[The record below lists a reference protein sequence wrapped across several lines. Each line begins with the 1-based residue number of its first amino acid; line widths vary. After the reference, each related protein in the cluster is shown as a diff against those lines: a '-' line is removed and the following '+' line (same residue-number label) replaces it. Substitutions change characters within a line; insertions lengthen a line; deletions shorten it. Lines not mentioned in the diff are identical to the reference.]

1 MKTAIEKEIRENT
14 EKESV
19 STINLDNDNVS
30 INTDSEK
37 KKIKLEIKNLSFFE
51 SNSNE
56 LLENIK
62 SIKQIKAIK
71 LNGKE
76 INIDGLD
83 GETLHKELLKA
94 IDYDNIDDYKE
105 FFKSN
110 QNTEISNKVN
120 NPSPENNKMI
130 NNFIKSS
137 SNSNG
142 KTVPVYFLLEDET
155 GEFLS
160 SEYKMDF
167 TFDDSLKST
176 VDETIKKSIAEQD
189 KVILDTRKFFLQQS
203 KVKYPG
209 NKWLGFKPRDIA
221 NDLIFY
227 NSYPDNLVEIAIN
240 KEKNNTKL
248 GFEEIAG
255 TGLNTTRKVLSDM
268 NYLNSLSINE
278 NIDKYGKSDIFKIKD
293 AINKEFGIKDTSL
306 KNYIN
311 KSFNLNL
318 YSSNNKIKFK
328 RTFKVS
334 ITNNFEK
341 LKSELEKV
349 NFGK

>member
-1 MKTAIEKEIRENT
+1 MN
-14 EKESV
+14 
-19 STINLDNDNVS
+19 
-30 INTDSEK
+30 
-37 KKIKLEIKNLSFFE
+37 
-51 SNSNE
+51 
-56 LLENIK
+56 
-62 SIKQIKAIK
+62 
-71 LNGKE
+71 
-76 INIDGLD
+76 
-83 GETLHKELLKA
+83 GETLHKELLEA
-94 IDYDNIDDYKE
+94 IDYNNIDDYRE
-105 FFKSN
+105 FFKSS
-110 QNTEISNKVN
+110 QNPEISNKVN

-137 SNSNG
+137 SNSDG
-142 KTVPVYFLLEDET
+142 KTVSVYFLLEDET

-176 VDETIKKSIAEQD
+176 VDETIKNSIAEQD

-209 NKWLGFKPRDIA
+209 KKIWGITIYKPRDIA

-227 NSYPDNLVEIAIN
+227 NSYPNNLVEIAIN

-248 GFEEIAG
+248 GLEEIAG
-255 TGLNTTRKVLSDM
+255 TGLKTTKNVLSDM

-328 RTFKVS
+328 RTLKVL

-341 LKSELEKV
+341 LKNELEKV

>member
-1 MKTAIEKEIRENT
+1 
-14 EKESV
+14 
-19 STINLDNDNVS
+19 
-30 INTDSEK
+30 
-37 KKIKLEIKNLSFFE
+37 
-51 SNSNE
+51 
-56 LLENIK
+56 
-62 SIKQIKAIK
+62 
-71 LNGKE
+71 
-76 INIDGLD
+76 
-83 GETLHKELLKA
+83 
-94 IDYDNIDDYKE
+94 
-105 FFKSN
+105 
-110 QNTEISNKVN
+110 
-120 NPSPENNKMI
+120 
-130 NNFIKSS
+130 
-137 SNSNG
+137 
-142 KTVPVYFLLEDET
+142 
-155 GEFLS
+155 
-160 SEYKMDF
+160 MDF
-167 TFDDSLKST
+167 TFDDSLKNT

-209 NKWLGFKPRDIA
+209 LKKWGITIFKPRDIA

-248 GFEEIAG
+248 GLEEIAG
-255 TGLNTTRKVLSDM
+255 TGLNTTENVLSDM